1 MMFAKI
7 RWRLLLSYLA
17 VFTSILVIFA
27 AEIRVLFARSLT
39 QQLTEK
45 LTALGQGAA
54 TNADIENGRIKIES
68 DFLARPFIHKDQ
80 GLQWFDIN
88 GNSVLKQG
96 NVILNLPLSTA
107 ENPIKIELE
116 KIRIQAVVL
125 PIIGSDERKL
135 IGYVRVSQSLEE
147 VDETLTKLDWILGS
161 SIIIALIL
169 SGFSGVILT
178 RQAMQPIEES
188 FQRLKQFTADASH
201 ELRNPLMAIKSN
213 AAVALKYPE
222 NMRELDVEK
231 FQAIVS
237 AANQMTRLTEDLLL
251 LARDEKKGD
260 RPEDSVNLSAILSNL
275 FSLYQPEATAKKID
289 LKSEISEHMYL
300 LGNAGQLTRLFANL
314 IENALHYTLS
324 GGTVEVTANL
334 VRCCLTVSV
343 RDTGAGIAPEHPKL
357 VFERFWRADES
368 RSYWEG
374 GSGLGLAIAKSIAQ
388 NHGGS
393 ITLTSQVGVG
403 SCFTVRLPSVKVSD
417 NSQD

>member
-1 MMFAKI
+1 MFAQI
-7 RWRLLLSYLA
+7 RWRLLLSYLT

-27 AEIRVLFARSLT
+27 AGVRLLFARSLT
-39 QQLTEK
+39 QQLTDR

-54 TNADIENGRIKIES
+54 TNAEFDNGRLKVES
-68 DFLARPFIHKDQ
+68 DFIVQQLIHKNQ
-80 GLQWFDIN
+80 GLEWFNLNQKSI
-88 GNSVLKQG
+88 LKQG
-96 NVILNLPLSTA
+96 NIGLNLPLSLSKS
-107 ENPIKIELE
+107 PIQFSNKNFN
-116 KIRIQAVVL
+116 IQAVVV
-125 PIIGSDERKL
+125 PIISNDNGKI
-135 IGYVRVSQSLEE
+135 IGYIRVSQSLEE
-147 VDETLTKLDWILGS
+147 VDETLTKLDLILGS
-161 SIIIALIL
+161 SIIIALIF

-201 ELRNPLMAIKSN
+201 ELRSPLMAIKSN

-222 NMRELDVEK
+222 KMRKSDVEK

-237 AANQMTRLTEDLLL
+237 AANQMTHLTEDLLL
-251 LARDEKKGD
+251 LARSEKKCD
-260 RPEDSVNLSAILSNL
+260 RRENSVNLTAILSNL
-275 FSLYQPEATAKKID
+275 LSLYQPEATAKEID
-289 LKSEISEHMYL
+289 LKSETGEDMYL

-334 VRCCLTVSV
+334 VRSYLIVSV
-343 RDTGAGIAPEHPKL
+343 QDTGAGIAPEHIKL

-368 RSYWEG
+368 RSYWKG
-374 GSGLGLAIAKSIAQ
+374 GSGLGLAIAKTIAQ

-403 SCFTVRLPSVKVSD
+403 SCFTVRLPSVKISD

>member
-27 AEIRVLFARSLT
+27 AGIRVLFARSLT

-222 NMRELDVEK
+222 NMRELDV
-231 FQAIVS
+231 
-237 AANQMTRLTEDLLL
+237 
-251 LARDEKKGD
+251 
-260 RPEDSVNLSAILSNL
+260 
-275 FSLYQPEATAKKID
+275 
-289 LKSEISEHMYL
+289 
-300 LGNAGQLTRLFANL
+300 
-314 IENALHYTLS
+314 
-324 GGTVEVTANL
+324 
-334 VRCCLTVSV
+334 
-343 RDTGAGIAPEHPKL
+343 
-357 VFERFWRADES
+357 
-368 RSYWEG
+368 
-374 GSGLGLAIAKSIAQ
+374 
-388 NHGGS
+388 
-393 ITLTSQVGVG
+393 
-403 SCFTVRLPSVKVSD
+403 
-417 NSQD
+417 

>member
-1 MMFAKI
+1 MMFTKI

-27 AEIRVLFARSLT
+27 AGVRILFARSLT
-39 QQLTEK
+39 QQLTDK
-45 LTALGQGAA
+45 LTALGEGAA
-54 TNADIENGRIKIES
+54 TNADLENGRIKVES
-68 DFLARPFIHKDQ
+68 DFIARPFIHNEQ
-80 GLQWFDIN
+80 GLQWFDVN

-96 NVILNLPLSTA
+96 NFVPNLPLSMSQ
-107 ENPIKIELE
+107 NPLIIETG
-116 KIRIQAVVL
+116 KTRIQAVIL
-125 PIIGSDERKL
+125 PIIGSEERQL
-135 IGYVRVSQSLEE
+135 IGYIRVSQSLEE

-161 SIIIALIL
+161 SIIIALIF

-213 AAVALKYPE
+213 AAVALKYPDD
-222 NMRELDVEK
+222 MRKLDAEK

-260 RPEDSVNLSAILSNL
+260 RPEASVNLSATLSNL
-275 FSLYQPEATAKKID
+275 LSLYQPEATAKKID
-289 LKSEISEHMYL
+289 LKSEIAEGMYL

-334 VRCCLTVSV
+334 VRCYLTVSV
-343 RDTGAGIAPEHPKL
+343 RDTGTGIAPEHLKL

-393 ITLTSQVGVG
+393 ITLNSQVGVG
-403 SCFTVRLPSVKVSD
+403 SCFTVQLPSVKVSD
-417 NSQD
+417 NLHG

>member
-1 MMFAKI
+1 MMFTKI

-27 AEIRVLFARSLT
+27 TGVRLLFARSLT
-39 QQLTEK
+39 QQLTDR

-54 TNADIENGRIKIES
+54 TNAEFENGRIKVES
-68 DFLARPFIHKDQ
+68 EFILKPFIHKTQ
-80 GLQWFDIN
+80 GLEWFDVN

-96 NVILNLPLSTA
+96 NFVLNLPLSMSQ
-107 ENPIKIELE
+107 NPLLIEIG
-116 KIRIQAVVL
+116 KTRIQAVIL
-125 PIIGSDERKL
+125 PILGSEERQM
-135 IGYVRVSQSLEE
+135 IGYIRVSQSLEE
-147 VDETLTKLDWILGS
+147 LDETLTKLDWILGS
-161 SIIIALIL
+161 SIIIALIFSGL
-169 SGFSGVILT
+169 SGLILT
-178 RQAMQPIEES
+178 RQAVQPIEES

-201 ELRNPLMAIKSN
+201 ELRSPLMAIKSN

-222 NMRELDVEK
+222 SMRESDVEK

-251 LARDEKKGD
+251 LARGEKNGD
-260 RPEDSVNLSAILSNL
+260 RPEVSVNLSAILSNL
-275 FSLYQPEATAKKID
+275 LSLYQPEASAKQIE
-289 LKSEISEHMYL
+289 LKSEIGEDMYL

-334 VRCCLTVSV
+334 VRSYLIVSV
-343 RDTGAGIAPEHPKL
+343 RDTGAGIAPEHIKL
-357 VFERFWRADES
+357 VFERFWRADKS

-374 GSGLGLAIAKSIAQ
+374 GSGLGLAIVKSIAQ

-393 ITLTSQVGVG
+393 ITLTSQLGVG

-417 NSQD
+417 RSQD

>member
-1 MMFAKI
+1 MFTQI
-7 RWRLLLSYLA
+7 RWRLLLSYLT

-27 AEIRVLFARSLT
+27 AGVRLLFARSLT
-39 QQLTEK
+39 QQLTDR

-54 TNADIENGRIKIES
+54 TNAEFDNGHLKVES
-68 DFLARPFIHKDQ
+68 DFIVQQLIHNNQ
-80 GLQWFDIN
+80 GLEWFDLKQ
-88 GNSVLKQG
+88 NSILKQG
-96 NVILNLPLSTA
+96 NIVLNLPFSLS
-107 ENPIKIELE
+107 ENPIQFSNKNLD
-116 KIRIQAVVL
+116 IQAVIV
-125 PIIGSDERKL
+125 PIISSENGKL
-135 IGYVRVSQSLEE
+135 IGYIRVSQSLEE
-147 VDETLTKLDWILGS
+147 LDETLTKLDLILGS
-161 SIIIALIL
+161 SIIIALIF

-201 ELRNPLMAIKSN
+201 ELRSPLMAIKSN

-222 NMRELDVEK
+222 AMRKSDTEK
-231 FQAIVS
+231 FQAIIS

-251 LARDEKKGD
+251 LARAENNQID
-260 RPEDSVNLSAILSNL
+260 PESSVHFTAILLNL
-275 FSLYQPEATAKKID
+275 FSLYQPEASDKKIN
-289 LKSEISEHMYL
+289 LKSEISEDMYL

-314 IENALHYTLS
+314 IENALHYTQS

-334 VRCCLTVSV
+334 VRSYLIVSV
-343 RDTGAGIAPEHPKL
+343 RDTGAGIAPEHIKL

-374 GSGLGLAIAKSIAQ
+374 GSGLGLAIAKAIAK

-393 ITLTSQVGVG
+393 ITLTSQLGVG
-403 SCFTVRLPSVKVSD
+403 SCFTVRLLSLKLSE

>member
-1 MMFAKI
+1 MFTKI
-7 RWRLLLSYLA
+7 RWRLLLSYLT

-27 AEIRVLFARSLT
+27 AGVRLLFARSLT
-39 QQLTEK
+39 QQLTER

-54 TNADIENGRIKIES
+54 TNADLENGRIKIES
-68 DFLARPFIHKDQ
+68 DFIARSFIHKDQ
-80 GLQWFDIN
+80 GLQWFDVN

-96 NVILNLPLSTA
+96 NIILNLPLSMT
-107 ENPIKIELE
+107 ENSLRIETG

-125 PIIGSDERKL
+125 PILGGDERKP
-135 IGYVRVSQSLEE
+135 IGYIRVSQSLEE

-178 RQAMQPIEES
+178 RQALQPIEES

-213 AAVALKYPE
+213 AAVALKYPDFI
-222 NMRELDVEK
+222 RKLDAEK

-237 AANQMTRLTEDLLL
+237 AANQMTRMTEDLLL
-251 LARDEKKGD
+251 LARDEKNCY
-260 RPEDSVNLSAILSNL
+260 RHDSYVNLTATLSNL
-275 FSLYQPEATAKKID
+275 FSLYQPEATAKQID
-289 LKSEISEHMYL
+289 LKYEIDEDMYL

-324 GGTVEVTANL
+324 GGTVEVTADL
-334 VRCCLTVSV
+334 VRSYLIVSV
-343 RDTGAGIAPEHPKL
+343 QDTGAGIAPEHLKL

-374 GSGLGLAIAKSIAQ
+374 GSGLGLAIAKTIAQ

>member
-1 MMFAKI
+1 MFTKI
-7 RWRLLLSYLA
+7 RWRLLLSYLT

-27 AEIRVLFARSLT
+27 AGVRLLFARSLT
-39 QQLTEK
+39 HQLTDR
-45 LTALGQGAA
+45 LTTLGQGAA
-54 TNADIENGRIKIES
+54 TNAEFENGRIKVES
-68 DFLARPFIHKDQ
+68 DFIVQQLIHKNQ
-80 GLQWFDIN
+80 GLQWFDVN
-88 GNSVLKQG
+88 GKSILKQG
-96 NVILNLPLSTA
+96 NIVLNLPLSMSQ
-107 ENPIKIELE
+107 NQIKIEIG
-116 KIRIQAVVL
+116 KTRIQAVIL
-125 PIIGSDERKL
+125 PIMGSDERKL

-147 VDETLTKLDWILGS
+147 LDETLTKLDWVLGS
-161 SIIIALIL
+161 SIILALIL

-222 NMRELDVEK
+222 KMRKSDAEK
-231 FQAIVS
+231 FQAIIS

-251 LARDEKKGD
+251 LARGEKKCD
-260 RPEDSVNLSAILSNL
+260 FREYYVNLSAILSNL
-275 FSLYQPEATAKKID
+275 FSLYQLEASAKKID
-289 LKSEISEHMYL
+289 FKSEIDEDMYL
-300 LGNAGQLTRLFANL
+300 LGNAGQMTRLFANL

-324 GGTVEVTANL
+324 GGTVEVTANSVSSYL
-334 VRCCLTVSV
+334 IVSV
-343 RDTGAGIAPEHPKL
+343 RDTGAGIAPEHIKM

-368 RSYWEG
+368 RSYWAG
-374 GSGLGLAIAKSIAQ
+374 GSGLGLAIAQTIAQ

-417 NSQD
+417 NSHN